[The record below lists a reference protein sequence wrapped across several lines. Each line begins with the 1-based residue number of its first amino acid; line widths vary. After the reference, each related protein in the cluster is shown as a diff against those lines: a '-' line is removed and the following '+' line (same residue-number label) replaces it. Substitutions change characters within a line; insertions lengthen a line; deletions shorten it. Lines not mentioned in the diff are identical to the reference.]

1 MDESTARLRALK
13 RNIDRFQ
20 KLPRSNL
27 SSAELRFVEQR
38 LSEDQLILAKLQS
51 GGHGS
56 ALDTTSAWQGVKAVS
71 DLTEETLA
79 SSLIGKASPSQRV
92 FCVCF
97 LATIT
102 VATFGW
108 WSALGW
114 LTVKAT
120 VWLLT

>member
-1 MDESTARLRALK
+1 MDESTARLRALQ

-27 SSAELRFVEQR
+27 SPAELRFIEQR
-38 LSEDQLILAKLQS
+38 LFEDQLELAKLQS

-56 ALDTTSAWQGVKAVS
+56 PPDMTSAWQEVES
-71 DLTEETLA
+71 SLTEETPA
-79 SSLIGKASPSQRV
+79 SSVIGDASLLQRFFSV
-92 FCVCF
+92 SFMA
-97 LATIT
+97 ATI

-120 VWLLT
+120 TWLLT